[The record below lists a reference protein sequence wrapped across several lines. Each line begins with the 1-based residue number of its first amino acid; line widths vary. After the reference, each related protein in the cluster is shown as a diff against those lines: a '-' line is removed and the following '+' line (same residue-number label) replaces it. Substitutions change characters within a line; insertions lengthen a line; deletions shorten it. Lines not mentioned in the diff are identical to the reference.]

1 MYELDKE
8 TFGEFLAKQRKEK
21 GYTQKE
27 LAEKLFVSDKAVS
40 KWERALSMPDIS
52 LLIPLSKILGV
63 TVTELLEGRK
73 IDQTAGMEAE
83 HVELLVK
90 KALALSEEVP
100 EQVRQRRK
108 KRGFVFSGC
117 SVFMLLEVFL
127 GVWYQHE
134 TGPDVYFIFFVF
146 MGIMSF
152 GFGIYFWLFM
162 KERLPAYYDEYEVN
176 AYSDGIFRM
185 NVPGV
190 HFNNRNW
197 PYLVKGL
204 RIWSAVTML
213 CMPLAGHMVA
223 FLKPG
228 IDWGMGILQAVLF
241 LYLGGMFLPMYILG
255 KKYGKEAQ
263 GSQESAG
270 AVRGSAQGSQE
281 SDGAVRGSARGSQ
294 ESAGGMQG
302 NARGCA
308 GAVGESAPGRKEC
321 PGKRQRR
328 TWRKKICGVLVLC
341 TVMALLF
348 GGIFLLSDTGIF
360 EQGFCMTRI
369 GYVSHHGTREWSAS
383 YRLLSGTMFKKI
395 YPETEPAAYVIQVET
410 KEGSLSMELTNK
422 KGDILFFQSHMETG
436 TYPLTLEGTV
446 KVKIVAEK
454 HRGSFSIAPQQTAG
468 KQQTV
473 SIFLYGET
481 HAQEEILAKEFELW
495 SSYYNK
501 DGMRHLFVELPY
513 YTAEYMNLWMQSGD
527 DGILEQLYQ
536 DWEGTAMH
544 SGAVLDFYKRIKRE
558 CPETV
563 FHGTD
568 VGHQYDTT
576 GKRFLEYLVSSGQE
590 ESETY
595 RLARENLEQGQYY
608 YQHTDPVYRENKMA
622 ENFICELESLLSND
636 VPDNLEGGIR
646 QEEPGGE
653 EADGEEPGNTGSGGA
668 GTGTL
673 ESARQPGI
681 SVMGIYGSAHTDIRA
696 MDYTTQS
703 VPCMAAQ
710 LYQKYGMALY
720 TDDLTSLGR
729 HTESSREDTIRV
741 GEKIY
746 AASYYGRTDLSA
758 VLPDYQCREFW
769 RLEDAY
775 EDFKDYPV
783 TGNVLPYNN
792 YPVEIQE
799 KQVFLIVYTKADGST
814 IREYHRADGNT
825 WNGSPVTEEVKLAG
839 D

>member
-8 TFGEFLAKQRKEK
+8 TFGGFLAKQRKEK

-52 LLIPLSKILGV
+52 LLIPLSQILGV

-73 IDQTAGMEAE
+73 IDQTTGMEAG

-117 SVFMLLEVFL
+117 SVFMLLEVLL
-127 GVWYQHE
+127 GVWCQYE
-134 TGPDVYFIFFVF
+134 TGPDVYFIFYVF

-176 AYSDGIFRM
+176 AYSDGIFHM

-213 CMPLAGHMVA
+213 GMPLAGLMVA

-228 IDWGMGILQAVLF
+228 IGWGMGILQAVLL
-241 LYLGGMFLPMYILG
+241 LYLGGMFLPLYILG
-255 KKYGKEAQ
+255 KKYGKEA
-263 GSQESAG
+263 
-270 AVRGSAQGSQE
+270 
-281 SDGAVRGSARGSQ
+281 RGSQ
-294 ESAGGMQG
+294 ESAGDMQG
-302 NARGCA
+302 SVQGSQECTRD
-308 GAVGESAPGRKEC
+308 VGESIQSRKC
-321 PGKRQRR
+321 PRGRQRHI
-328 TWRKKICGVLVLC
+328 WRKKICGLMMLC
-341 TVMALLF
+341 AIIALLC
-348 GGIFLLSDTGIF
+348 GGIFLLTDTGIF
-360 EQGFCMTRI
+360 AQGWGVTRI
-369 GYVSHHGTREWSAS
+369 AYISHQGLREWNAS
-383 YRLLSGTMFKKI
+383 YHMLSGTMIKKI
-395 YPETEPAAYVIQVET
+395 YPKTEPACYEIQVET
-410 KEGSLSMELTNK
+410 VGGSLSMELTDRD
-422 KGDILFFQSHMETG
+422 GVVLFSQSHMETG

-481 HAQEEILAKEFELW
+481 HAKEKILEKEFELW
-495 SSYYNK
+495 SSYYK
-501 DGMRHLFVELPY
+501 KEGMRHLFVELPY
-513 YTAEYMNLWMQSGD
+513 YTAQYMNLWMQSD
-527 DGILEQLYQ
+527 DDDILEQLYQ

-544 SGAVLDFYKRIKRE
+544 SEAVLDFYKRIKRD
-558 CPETV
+558 CPETI

-576 GKRFLEYLVSSGQE
+576 GKRFLEYLESGGQE
-590 ESETY
+590 ESETC
-595 RLARENLEQGQYY
+595 RLARENLEQGKYY

-622 ENFICELESLLSND
+622 ENFIREMESLLSND
-636 VPDNLEGGIR
+636 APDNLEGGIR
-646 QEEPGGE
+646 QEGPGGE
-653 EADGEEPGNTGSGGA
+653 ETDGEESGNTGSGGA

-720 TDDLTSLGR
+720 TDDLTSLGLQ
-729 HTESSREDTIRV
+729 TESSREDTIQV

-758 VLPDYQCREFW
+758 VLPDYQYRECW

-792 YPVEIQE
+792 YPMEIQE
-799 KQVFLIVYTKADGST
+799 KQVFLIVYTKADGNT
-814 IREYHRADGNT
+814 IIEYHRADGNI
-825 WNGSPVTEEVKLAG
+825 WNGSPVTEEVKLVR